1 MGKIMNYLASS
12 ITGGN
17 PSSSL
22 LPFNDFGALDSSNPI
37 IAAVGTASQFATDV
51 AGALGDVT
59 QLAKMAYCVGQAFIN
74 PDMVLGVLDNIAGNI
89 LGVAT
94 DMADRILGAMQGQI
108 NQAIG
113 QITGTAI
120 NAINAAFGFLNAVVD
135 FAEATVNLLNTVSKL
150 GKGNL
155 DFKVSQEECEFMFA
169 AMAGCMLNQLFGD
182 KLRKFENKITNK
194 ITEIGS
200 DINGQI
206 AESLADTNVISN
218 YVTHQSFLMN
228 KATTQING
236 INNLIN

>member
-1 MGKIMNYLASS
+1 MTMNEKMQRTVHEDFRVKREAAISDAEDRQRFLQERIAGLKELDAELAS
-12 ITGGN
+12 
-17 PSSSL
+17 
-22 LPFNDFGALDSSNPI
+22 
-37 IAAVGTASQFATDV
+37 
-51 AGALGDVT
+51 
-59 QLAKMAYCVGQAFIN
+59 
-74 PDMVLGVLDNIAGNI
+74 
-89 LGVAT
+89 
-94 DMADRILGAMQGQI
+94 
-108 NQAIG
+108 IG
-113 QITGTAI
+113 P
-120 NAINAAFGFLNAVVD
+120 
-135 FAEATVNLLNTVSKL
+135 K
-150 GKGNL
+150 
-155 DFKVSQEECEFMFA
+155 FMFA